1 MKIRENL
8 GGFKASQGKRISV
21 PANKPQIGKV
31 FGVITTK
38 NTPNKALF
46 EANGGFKGIGTVFY
60 LDYENSKY
68 LDVVDLSKCKI
79 AKPQHASLQKY
90 PLIGELVHLIDA
102 PTPVSQ
108 VANTTGTQKYYT
120 GTVNVWNNIQQNA
133 PAGDSL
139 GKTFVEGNDIR
150 NLLSF
155 EGDTIYQGRKGNG
168 IRFGSTVKTHSDQN
182 EWSNIGDDGD
192 PITIIV
198 NGYVTSD
205 TNSLAP
211 NIEEVNKEKSS
222 IYMTT
227 SQKLP
232 LLPGTSIVN
241 PRVNTIKP
249 SDYISPQL
257 ILNSDRITL
266 NAKKDEVL
274 LFAKGNIEL
283 NTDNIININA
293 GRVAHINSPSI
304 ALGTKSDGTYPTE
317 PVLLGGKTH
326 DFLLDLLNSLTSLAS
341 YLSSATVPTTEG
353 AICVTDCNAAGE
365 QLLADVGNLIDKLD
379 TITSEKVY
387 TI

>member
-1 MKIRENL
+1 MRIRENL
-8 GGFKASQGKRISV
+8 GGFKAAQGKRTSI
-21 PANKPQIGKV
+21 PAQKPQIGKV

-46 EANGGFKGIGTVFY
+46 EANGGFKGVGTIFY
-60 LDYENSKY
+60 LEYDNSKY
-68 LDVVDLSKCKI
+68 LEVVDLSKCKI

-102 PTPVSQ
+102 PSPVSQ

-120 GTVNVWNNIQQNA
+120 GTINVWNNIQQNA

-168 IRFGSTVKTHSDQN
+168 IRFGSTVKSRSTIN
-182 EWSNIGDDGD
+182 EWSSIGNDGD

-198 NGYVTSD
+198 NGYVTTD
-205 TNSLAP
+205 TGSLIP

-227 SQKLP
+227 SQKIP
-232 LLPGTSIVN
+232 LQPLVGIVN

-249 SDYISPQL
+249 SDYVFPQL
-257 ILNSDRITL
+257 IFNSDRITL
-266 NAKKDEVL
+266 NAKQDEVL

-283 NTDNIININA
+283 NTDNIVNINA
-293 GRVAHINSPSI
+293 GRVAHINSPAI
-304 ALGTKSDGTYPTE
+304 ALGTNKDGSYPTE
-317 PVLLGGKTH
+317 PVLLGGRTH
-326 DFLLDLLNSLTSLAS
+326 DFLLEMLNAMITLAGF
-341 YLSSATVPTTEG
+341 LASATVPTTEG
-353 AICVTDCNAAGE
+353 AICVTDCNLAGE
-365 QLLADVGNLIDKLD
+365 QLLVDVGDLIDKLE

-387 TI
+387 TA